1 MKGWKYPFNCPKDT
15 LLANQRKRKINI
27 ISLLIKIFSTVI
39 GLILILVPVSIGVVM
54 YFNAPV
60 PPHKRSSIFS
70 QSDAIK
76 QTNDGSY
83 LIDIRKGESSQS
95 VGLRLERTGLISN
108 RYFWNIICRL
118 DKSFIKTGTYKIKM
132 PESQMS
138 IYRILIS
145 GQEVLYRVTVPEG
158 VTLSKT
164 ARIIEEAGICSGAEF
179 LSATTDKS
187 IMAKYQIPNES
198 MEGYLF
204 PDTYLFPAEYP
215 AEKVVTTMADNLFG
229 NLQKISPSVLSMSP
243 TELNEKIILASI
255 VEREYRVEKE
265 APLMAGVFYNR
276 LRIKMALQS
285 CATIEYI
292 ITEIQKRPHPS
303 VLLFVDLEIKSPY
316 NTYTKPG
323 LPPGPI
329 SAPGLTALKAV
340 FFPENTNYLYFRL
353 EDVASGRHYF
363 SRTYDEHIKAGQLIT
378 KPSWP

>member
-1 MKGWKYPFNCPKDT
+1 LDKQKK
-15 LLANQRKRKINI
+15 KKIDI
-27 ISLLIKIFSTVI
+27 ISLLIHIFSTI
-39 GLILILVPVSIGVVM
+39 IALILILVPVLIGVIM

-60 PPHKRSSIFS
+60 QPHRRSAVFS
-70 QSDAIK
+70 QNDAIK
-76 QTNDGSY
+76 QIDDESF

-95 VGLRLERTGLISN
+95 VGLRLERTGLIKN

-118 DKSFIKTGTYKIKM
+118 DKSFIKTGSYKIIM
-132 PESQMS
+132 PASQIA

-145 GQEVLYRVTVPEG
+145 GQEVLYKVTVPEG

-164 ARIIEEAGICSGAEF
+164 ARIIEEAGICSTQEF
-179 LSATTDKS
+179 LSATVDKS
-187 IMAKYQIPNES
+187 VIGKYLIPNDS

-215 AEKVVTTMADNLFG
+215 AEKVVTTMADNLFS
-229 NLQKISPSVLSMSP
+229 NLQEISPSILSMNP
-243 TELNEKIILASI
+243 MELNEKIILASI
-255 VEREYRVEKE
+255 VEREYRVDKE

-276 LRIKMALQS
+276 LRINMALQS
-285 CATIEYI
+285 CATVEYI

-303 VLLFVDLEIKSPY
+303 VLLFVDIEINSPY
-316 NTYTKPG
+316 NTYIKPG

>member
-1 MKGWKYPFNCPKDT
+1 
-15 LLANQRKRKINI
+15 LAKQKKKKIDI
-27 ISLLIKIFSTVI
+27 ISLLIHIFSTI
-39 GLILILVPVSIGVVM
+39 IALILILVPVLIGIIM

-60 PPHKRSSIFS
+60 QQNKNSYVFS
-70 QSDAIK
+70 QNDAIK
-76 QTNDGSY
+76 QNDDGSF

-95 VGLRLERTGLISN
+95 VGLRLERTGLIKN

-118 DKSFIKTGTYKIKM
+118 DKSFIKTGSYKIIM
-132 PESQMS
+132 PASQIA

-145 GQEVLYRVTVPEG
+145 GQEVLYKVTVPEG

-164 ARIIEEAGICSGAEF
+164 ARIIEEAGICSAQEF
-179 LSATTDKS
+179 LSATEDKLV
-187 IMAKYQIPNES
+187 IGKYLIPNDS

-215 AEKVVTTMADNLFG
+215 AEKVVTTMADNLFS
-229 NLQKISPSVLSMSP
+229 NLQKISPTILSMNP
-243 TELNEKIILASI
+243 IELNEKIILASI

-276 LRIKMALQS
+276 LRINMALQS

-303 VLLFVDLEIKSPY
+303 VLLFVDLEINNPY
-316 NTYTKPG
+316 NTYIKPG

-340 FFPENTNYLYFRL
+340 FFPEKTNYLYFRL